1 MGRLGNALDVIGMM
15 IGVAADAVTQQRY
28 ADSLEWLRTNDPDYY
43 GQLEWIETC
52 RDSFCG

>member
-1 MGRLGNALDVIGMM
+1 MLDVIGMM